1 MNVIDIIIVIL
12 IVLSFLGGLVQGAVK
27 SFFSLIALII
37 AIPVAGV
44 FYPYLANLF
53 SFMPGTDWEN
63 FSAFFIILVVASIIL
78 HIIFYFPSAFIN
90 KVWVLKGPLFR
101 LLGGLFNL
109 IGTFTG
115 LVLFASIVQ
124 AYPVIEWLERVIT
137 ESGIITWLLANF
149 NFVKFLL
156 PDLFDSPGMTVFLR
170 YL

>member
-12 IVLSFLGGLVQGAVK
+12 IVLSFLGGLVQGVIK

-37 AIPVAGV
+37 AIPVAGAC
-44 FYPYLANLF
+44 YPYLAGAL

-63 FSAFFIILVVASIIL
+63 FSAFFIIMVIVSIIL
-78 HIIFYFPSAFIN
+78 HIIFFFPSAFIN

-101 LLGGLFNL
+101 LLGGVLNL
-109 IGTFTG
+109 IGTLAG
-115 LVLFASIVQ
+115 LVLFATIVQ
-124 AYPVIEWLERVIT
+124 AYPVMDWLEDIVS
-137 ESGIITWLLANF
+137 ESGIITWLLINF

-156 PDLFDSPGMTVFLR
+156 PDMFSSPGITVFAR